1 MMQDK
6 YERVH
11 DRRKRNLGR
20 RIRPTDS
27 EKLEYLAKMEIQTRR
42 GYDQGYVRATVWPPK
57 T

>member
-1 MMQDK
+1 MKDR
-6 YERVH
+6 YERAH
-11 DRRKRNLGR
+11 DRRKPNLGR

-42 GYDQGYVRATVWPPK
+42 GYDQGYVRANVWPPK